1 MSSSVVDPSP
11 RDGTSQ
17 SLLEYVTLP
26 HCRDCSRFEEL
37 LAAVIGD
44 YPHVEPRAVDAD
56 STRGR
61 ALSIER
67 GILHFPIIV
76 LDGHVIGVES
86 VTESDLR
93 NALDGAKVH

>member
-1 MSSSVVDPSP
+1 MSSSVGDSSP
-11 RDGTSQ
+11 REGTSP

-26 HCRDCSRFEEL
+26 HCRDCSRFEDL
-37 LAAVIGD
+37 LVAIIGD
-44 YPHVEPRAVDAD
+44 YPHVQTRAVDAD
-56 STRGR
+56 SARGR

-76 LDGHVIGVES
+76 LDGGVIGVES

-93 NALDGAKVH
+93 SALDRAQEQ